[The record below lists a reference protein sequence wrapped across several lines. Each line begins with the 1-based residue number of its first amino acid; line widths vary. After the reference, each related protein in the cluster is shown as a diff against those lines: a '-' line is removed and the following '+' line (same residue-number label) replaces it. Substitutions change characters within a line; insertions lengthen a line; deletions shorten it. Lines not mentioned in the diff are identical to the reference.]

1 MFEEQLQITVDPW
14 ANWVYAENG
23 LNGALLVLF
32 VALLQQGIIWWVHK
46 TKESKVENI
55 TGFYFKSM
63 VNNEHR
69 TGALIK
75 VIGVSALIY
84 LFYLL
89 SFVFTSEIM
98 LPLYIV
104 SHVLITLTIFNETIA
119 IIIAAFLFSNKN
131 DTGRSLHL
139 KVYKVMTLLG
149 IIYFAGYFFV
159 YSNFIILASAWISL
173 LLGVLSY
180 LELKIRKKVIFR

>member
-1 MFEEQLQITVDPW
+1 MANEE
-14 ANWVYAENG
+14 Y
-23 LNGALLVLF
+23 
-32 VALLQQGIIWWVHK
+32 
-46 TKESKVENI
+46 
-55 TGFYFKSM
+55 
-63 VNNEHR
+63 R

-75 VIGVSALIY
+75 IIGVSALIY

-104 SHVLITLTIFNETIA
+104 THMLLTLAILNETIA
-119 IIIAAFLFSNKN
+119 IIIAVFLFASKN
-131 DTGRSLHL
+131 DTSRSLHL
-139 KVYKVMTLLG
+139 KVYKVMTILG
-149 IIYFAGYFFV
+149 IIYFAGYYFI

-180 LELKIRKKVIFR
+180 LELKIRKKMIFR